1 MPAPR
6 FAYALTAVALL
17 SSAPPSF
24 ADDSDDIYRRAV
36 PGLVWIRNHIG
47 NTVSTGSGFVV
58 DAGRGLVVTNH
69 HVAMRERTVDV
80 FFPAPDGK
88 GRWMT
93 KPSYYTDNLKALAN
107 AGYYAVGYLAAYD
120 PALDLA
126 VVHVRQKPKDV
137 HEYKLADKD
146 PVKADTLHMLGN
158 PAGRDLWRYAAA
170 IEPKIVRLRTSASKT
185 EDAYDY
191 RALEMSSSAFGGNS
205 GGPVLNSSGKV
216 VGVLSRG
223 GGDGGK
229 LAIAVHRDE
238 VQALVN
244 TIARTEVFSIENP
257 TRGVLKY
264 QIKWGD
270 TGEWVNHTVDAN
282 SVRTHWLRTDNPV
295 PYIRFDNSVA
305 EGFQEKSYRLHT
317 YTSSLGK
324 NVNPNAGD
332 HARQYVFGW
341 DAAGTTLDLKS
352 K

>member
-1 MPAPR
+1 MTAPR
-6 FAYALTAVALL
+6 VAPVLAVLALL
-17 SSAPPSF
+17 GSVAPCR

-58 DAGRGLVVTNH
+58 DADRGLVVTNH
-69 HVAMRERTVDV
+69 HVAQREKTVDV

-88 GRWMT
+88 GSWMT

-126 VVHVRQKPKDV
+126 VVHVRQKPKVV

-170 IEPKIVRLRTSASKT
+170 IEPKIVRLRTSATKV

-205 GGPVLNSSGKV
+205 GGPVLNSAGKV

-229 LAIAVHRDE
+229 LAIAVHKDE

-244 TIARTEVFSIENP
+244 TIARTDVFSIENP

-270 TGEWVNHTVDAN
+270 GEWVNHSVDAN
-282 SVRTHWLRTDNPV
+282 MVRTHWLRTDSAI

-305 EGFQEKSYRLHT
+305 DGFQEKSYRLNT
-317 YTSSLGK
+317 YSSSLGK
-324 NVNPNAGD
+324 NVNPTVAD

-341 DAAGTTLDLKS
+341 DQAGTTLDLKS